1 MGCPSHLLP
10 IDSKKSAQDTSR
22 TLACKGRV
30 SWPSLPLE
38 NLNLSDEQM
47 KHFLDEITTQT
58 YELPI
63 DLVIA
68 PVVSIMVVG
77 HDEHRGKD

>member
-1 MGCPSHLLP
+1 M
-10 IDSKKSAQDTSR
+10 
-22 TLACKGRV
+22 
-30 SWPSLPLE
+30 
-38 NLNLSDEQM
+38 SDEQM